1 MRMESFKEYMQGY
14 TPVERGGLLYRV
26 TLDHSTTRDRGS
38 GLWIIFVYRGYTYL
52 NTFVLP
58 ESQATDAEDAVNKVR
73 LMEDLR

>member
-1 MRMESFKEYMQGY
+1 MGMESFKEYMQGY
-14 TPVERGGLLYRV
+14 TPVERGDLLYRV
-26 TLDHSTTRDRGS
+26 TLDHSNI
-38 GLWIIFVYRGYTYL
+38 WIIFVYRGDAYL